1 MKNIKYFI
9 LLAGLILLTASCSKE
24 NLLTVKNTEEATA
37 HVTVHV
43 DNFSIEQ
50 EEYPGTR
57 ATSDMTSFARVKVI
71 TLAFYRSDGTEEY
84 KMTQL
89 RGDDSSYDTFGE
101 FSLALPIGS
110 YTMVVLGYGGTAP
123 IILNSTTE
131 AIYPTDEHVRETFVA
146 TQDVNITSS
155 EDVELGASLNRVS
168 SALFVVSTDNK
179 SDNATNLRMTFSA
192 GGRGLNPQT
201 GLATSNTGFNNT
213 TILNN
218 FVDGLKTGSTSYLFL
233 VSDEQTMT
241 VTLDVLNA
249 EGKSISHREI
259 NNVPFKRNRRTKLTG
274 SVYSTSVSAV
284 FTIEDEPLD
293 DYEMS
298 F

>member
-1 MKNIKYFI
+1 MKQLIIFTII
-9 LLAGLILLTASCSKE
+9 LLLAASCSKE
-24 NLLTVKNTEEATA
+24 IDQTSIDTPTTA
-37 HVTVHV
+37 RVTVRV

-50 EEYPGTR
+50 EEHAGTR

-84 KMTQL
+84 MVTQL
-89 RGDDSSYDTFGE
+89 RDDDSNYDTFGE
-101 FSLALPIGS
+101 FSLALPMGS

-131 AIYPTDEHVRETFVA
+131 AVYPTDEHVRETFVA
-146 TQDVNITSS
+146 TQAVNITSS

-233 VSDEQTMT
+233 ASDEQTMT

-274 SVYSTSVSAV
+274 SVYSTGVSAV